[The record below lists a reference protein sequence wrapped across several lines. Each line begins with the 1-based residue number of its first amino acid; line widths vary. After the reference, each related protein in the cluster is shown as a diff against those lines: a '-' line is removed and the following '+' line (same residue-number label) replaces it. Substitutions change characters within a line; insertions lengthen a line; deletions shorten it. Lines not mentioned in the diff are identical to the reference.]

1 MMSDRT
7 TLKRTLIRNKIIDVA
22 LKEFNSQGFE
32 RTTTNQIAD
41 TLGMTGPSL
50 YYYFRTKDELL
61 LACVESLMSTLVSH
75 LQSAVQE
82 PGNALDQV
90 RRLVEIQV
98 QHELSIASV
107 GTVVNAYLY
116 GPQHA
121 TAMLKNAEQC
131 RLKELQNSLV
141 NLYATTLTKAMQAGL
156 IAEQDVKIV
165 TFNVLAVIQYTA
177 VWFKPEGRLDLRA
190 IALHQAAAVL
200 ALIGAKTS

>member
-121 TAMLKNAEQC
+121 TAMLKNAEKC